1 MSSNPYKS
9 AVEHLQFDEAFDE
22 QTIALM
28 IDAAQRKKA
37 IQPFRIPKS
46 SWRYIAA
53 AAVIVLLFIAVPLIK
68 DPQNTNEITTAAAMT
83 EAGYEITTAAA
94 MTEAGYEITTAAAM
108 TEAGYETTTVAA
120 MTAAGYETTALT
132 TQSADVYSPGTV
144 IEDGTMYVSSTTS
157 RLEPRSMNELVNV
170 ADNIF
175 TGLCVSSEPV
185 FQNDFLYTLSKV
197 QVTAVFKGAF
207 QVGDIVPVIEMGG
220 RTTIGE
226 YRKETT
232 VEIKDFDH
240 YDDSIS
246 ADTKF
251 VEGMDGYYPLKVDDN
266 VLLFAGDTS
275 GFLNDFTGPL
285 YDSYGDY
292 EGKMYFKNENVYA
305 RNTPS
310 NTDQI
315 TFDDKSAS
323 ISLDE
328 LKLLIEDSK

>member
-1 MSSNPYKS
+1 MNNNPYKS
-9 AVEHLQFDEAFDE
+9 AVEHLKFDEAFDE

-28 IDAAQRKKA
+28 LAAAQKKKT
-37 IQPFRIPKS
+37 IRPFRIPRS

-53 AAVIVLLFIAVPLIK
+53 AAVIILLFIAVPLIRG
-68 DPQNTNEITTAAAMT
+68 PQNTNE
-83 EAGYEITTAAA
+83 
-94 MTEAGYEITTAAAM
+94 
-108 TEAGYETTTVAA
+108 TTVAAA
-120 MTAAGYETTALT
+120 MTAAGYETTAQSDVTSNETTALT
-132 TQSADVYSPGTV
+132 TLSTDVYSPGTV

-157 RLEPRSMNELVNV
+157 RMTPRSMNELVNV

-185 FQNDFLYTLSKV
+185 FQNDFLYTLSEV

-207 QVGDIVPVIEMGG
+207 QVGDIVPVVEMGG
-220 RTTIGE
+220 RTTVGE

-232 VEIKDFDH
+232 VIVKDFDH
-240 YDDSIS
+240 YDDSIP
-246 ADTKF
+246 ADTNY
-251 VEGMDGYYPLKVDDN
+251 VEGMDGFFPLKVDDN

-285 YDSYGDY
+285 YDTYGDY
-292 EGKMYFKNENVYA
+292 EGKMYFRNENVYA

-315 TFDDKSAS
+315 TFDDKSSS

>member
-1 MSSNPYKS
+1 VNNNPYKS
-9 AVEHLQFDEAFDE
+9 AVEHLKFNEAFDE

-28 IDAAQRKKA
+28 IAAAQRKKTNR
-37 IQPFRIPKS
+37 PFRIPIG

-53 AAVIVLLFIAVPLIK
+53 AAVIALLFIAVPLIRG
-68 DPQNTNEITTAAAMT
+68 PQNTNETTIAA
-83 EAGYEITTAAA
+83 
-94 MTEAGYEITTAAAM
+94 
-108 TEAGYETTTVAA
+108 V
-120 MTAAGYETTALT
+120 MTAAGYETTATAAMTEACYGTTDQSAVMSNNTTALT
-132 TQSADVYSPGTV
+132 TLSTDVYSPGTV
-144 IEDGTMYVSSTTS
+144 IENGTMYVSSTTDTS
-157 RLEPRSMNELVNV
+157 DRLKQYSMNELVGV
-170 ADNIF
+170 AGNIF

-207 QVGDIVPVIEMGG
+207 QVGDIVPVVEMGG

-266 VLLFAGDTS
+266 VLLFVGDTS

-285 YDSYGDY
+285 YDTYGDY
-292 EGKMYFKNENVYA
+292 EGKMYFRNENVYA

-310 NTDQI
+310 NTDKI
-315 TFDDKSAS
+315 IFDEKSLS

-328 LKLLIEDSK
+328 LKSLVEGSK

>member
-1 MSSNPYKS
+1 VNSNPYKS
-9 AVEHLQFDEAFDE
+9 AVEHLRFDEAFDE
-22 QTIALM
+22 QTIDLM
-28 IDAAQRKKA
+28 LDAAQKKKT
-37 IQPFRIPKS
+37 IRPFRIPVG

-53 AAVIVLLFIAVPLIK
+53 AAVIALLFIAVPLIRG
-68 DPQNTNEITTAAAMT
+68 PQNTNETTIA
-83 EAGYEITTAAA
+83 
-94 MTEAGYEITTAAAM
+94 
-108 TEAGYETTTVAA
+108 AA
-120 MTAAGYETTALT
+120 MTAAGYETTAQAET
-132 TQSADVYSPGTV
+132 IAQSEATSNETTAMPTQSADVYSPGIV
-144 IEDGTMYVSSTTS
+144 VEDGTMYVSSTTS
-157 RLEPRSMNELVNV
+157 RITPRSMNELVDV
-170 ADNIF
+170 AENIF

-240 YDDSIS
+240 YDDSIP

-266 VLLFAGDTS
+266 VLLFAADES
-275 GFLNDFTGPL
+275 GFLNNFTGPL
-285 YDSYGDY
+285 YSLYGDY

-310 NTDQI
+310 NTDKI
-315 TFDDKSAS
+315 TFDEKSLS
-323 ISLDE
+323 ISLDD
-328 LKLLIEDSK
+328 LKSLIDASK

>member
-1 MSSNPYKS
+1 MNNNPYKS
-9 AVEHLQFDEAFDE
+9 AVEHLKFDEAFDE

-28 IDAAQRKKA
+28 LAAAQKKKT
-37 IQPFRIPKS
+37 IRPFRIPRS

-53 AAVIVLLFIAVPLIK
+53 AAVIALLFIAVPLIRG
-68 DPQNTNEITTAAAMT
+68 PQNTNE
-83 EAGYEITTAAA
+83 
-94 MTEAGYEITTAAAM
+94 
-108 TEAGYETTTVAA
+108 TTVAAA
-120 MTAAGYETTALT
+120 MTAAGYETTAQSETMAQSDVTSNETTALT
-132 TQSADVYSPGTV
+132 TLSTDVYSPGTV

-157 RLEPRSMNELVNV
+157 RMTPRSMNELVNV

-185 FQNDFLYTLSKV
+185 FQNDFLYTLSEV

-207 QVGDIVPVIEMGG
+207 QVGDIVPVVEMGG
-220 RTTIGE
+220 RTTVGE

-232 VEIKDFDH
+232 VIVKDFDH
-240 YDDSIS
+240 YDDSIP
-246 ADTKF
+246 ADTNY
-251 VEGMDGYYPLKVDDN
+251 VEGMDGFFPLKVDDN

-285 YDSYGDY
+285 YDTYGDY
-292 EGKMYFKNENVYA
+292 EGKMYFRNENVYA

-315 TFDDKSAS
+315 TFDDKSSS

>member
-1 MSSNPYKS
+1 VNNNPYKS
-9 AVEHLQFDEAFDE
+9 AVKHLQFDEAFDE
-22 QTIALM
+22 HTIALM
-28 IDAAQRKKA
+28 IDATQRKKT
-37 IQPFRIPKS
+37 IRPFRIPKS

-53 AAVIVLLFIAVPLIK
+53 AAVIALLFIAVPLIRG
-68 DPQNTNEITTAAAMT
+68 PQNTNETTIA
-83 EAGYEITTAAA
+83 
-94 MTEAGYEITTAAAM
+94 
-108 TEAGYETTTVAA
+108 AA
-120 MTAAGYETTALT
+120 MTAAGYETTAQSETMAQSDVTSNETTAMT
-132 TQSADVYSPGTV
+132 TQSVDVYSPGTV
-144 IEDGTMYVSSTTS
+144 VEDGTMYVSSTTS
-157 RLEPRSMNELVNV
+157 RITPRSMNELVGV
-170 ADNIF
+170 AGNIF

-185 FQNDFLYTLSKV
+185 FQNDMLYTLSKV

-207 QVGDIVPVIEMGG
+207 QVDDIVPILEMGG

-251 VEGMDGYYPLKVDDN
+251 IEGMDGYYPLKVDDN

-275 GFLNDFTGPL
+275 GFLNDFPGPL
-285 YDSYGDY
+285 YDTYGDY

-315 TFDDKSAS
+315 TFDDKSSS

>member
-1 MSSNPYKS
+1 VNNNPYKS
-9 AVEHLQFDEAFDE
+9 AVEHLKFDEAFDE

-28 IDAAQRKKA
+28 LAAAQKKKT
-37 IQPFRIPKS
+37 IRPFRIPRS

-53 AAVIVLLFIAVPLIK
+53 AAVIILLFIAVPLIRG
-68 DPQNTNEITTAAAMT
+68 PQNTNE
-83 EAGYEITTAAA
+83 
-94 MTEAGYEITTAAAM
+94 
-108 TEAGYETTTVAA
+108 TTVAAA
-120 MTAAGYETTALT
+120 MTAAGYETTAQSETMAQSDVTSNETTALT
-132 TQSADVYSPGTV
+132 TLSTDVYSPGTV

-157 RLEPRSMNELVNV
+157 RMTPRSMNELVNV

-185 FQNDFLYTLSKV
+185 FQNDFLYTLSEV

-207 QVGDIVPVIEMGG
+207 QVGDIVPVVEMGG
-220 RTTIGE
+220 RTTVGE

-232 VEIKDFDH
+232 VIVKDFDH
-240 YDDSIS
+240 YDDSIP
-246 ADTKF
+246 ADTNY
-251 VEGMDGYYPLKVDDN
+251 VEGMDGFFPLKVDDN

-285 YDSYGDY
+285 YDTYGDY
-292 EGKMYFKNENVYA
+292 EGKMYFRNENVYA

-315 TFDDKSAS
+315 TFDDKSSS

>member
-1 MSSNPYKS
+1 VNNNPYKS
-9 AVEHLQFDEAFDE
+9 AVEHLKFDEAFDE

-28 IDAAQRKKA
+28 LAAAQKKKT
-37 IQPFRIPKS
+37 IRPFRIPRS

-53 AAVIVLLFIAVPLIK
+53 AAVIILLFIAVPLIRG
-68 DPQNTNEITTAAAMT
+68 PQNTNE
-83 EAGYEITTAAA
+83 
-94 MTEAGYEITTAAAM
+94 
-108 TEAGYETTTVAA
+108 TTVAAA
-120 MTAAGYETTALT
+120 MTAAGYETTAQSDVTSNETTALT
-132 TQSADVYSPGTV
+132 TLSTDVYSPGTV

-157 RLEPRSMNELVNV
+157 RMTPRSMNELVNV

-185 FQNDFLYTLSKV
+185 FQNDFLYTLSEV

-207 QVGDIVPVIEMGG
+207 QVGDIVPVVEMGG
-220 RTTIGE
+220 RTTVGE

-232 VEIKDFDH
+232 FPIKDFDH
-240 YDDSIS
+240 YDDSIP
-246 ADTKF
+246 ADTNY
-251 VEGMDGYYPLKVDDN
+251 VEGMDGFFPLKVDDN

-285 YDSYGDY
+285 YDTYGDY
-292 EGKMYFKNENVYA
+292 EGKMYFRNENVYA

-315 TFDDKSAS
+315 TFDDKSSS

>member
-1 MSSNPYKS
+1 MNSNPYKS
-9 AVEHLQFDEAFDE
+9 AVEHLRFDEAFDE

-28 IDAAQRKKA
+28 LVAAQRKKA
-37 IQPFRIPKS
+37 ARPFRIPKS

-53 AAVIVLLFIAVPLIK
+53 AAVIALLFIAVPLIRG
-68 DPQNTNEITTAAAMT
+68 PQNTNETTTAA
-83 EAGYEITTAAA
+83 
-94 MTEAGYEITTAAAM
+94 
-108 TEAGYETTTVAA
+108 V
-120 MTAAGYETTALT
+120 MTAAGYETTAAAAMTEACYGT
-132 TQSADVYSPGTV
+132 TNQSEVMSNNTTAMATPSTDVYSPGTV
-144 IEDGTMYVSSTTS
+144 VEDGTVYVSSTTDK
-157 RLEPRSMNELVNV
+157 LKPYSMNDLVDV
-170 ADNIF
+170 AENIF

-185 FQNDFLYTLSKV
+185 FQNDMLYSLSKV

-207 QVGDIVPVIEMGG
+207 QVGDIVPVVEMGG

-240 YDDSIS
+240 YDDSIP

-251 VEGMDGYYPLKVDDN
+251 VEGMDGFYPLKVDDN
-266 VLLFAGDTS
+266 VLLFAADTS
-275 GFLNDFTGPL
+275 GFLKDFTGPL
-285 YDSYGDY
+285 YSIYGDY

-310 NTDQI
+310 NTDKI

-328 LKLLIEDSK
+328 LKLLIKESK